1 MEDAN
6 SSNDDQMLMLDEPK
20 KHMLLVKKIE
30 SDKAYVIDYTDV
42 MKPKSIRL
50 EIKRSFENAHYNLYS
65 AILPRLHENS
75 KKRHRAKSLQKDSFE
90 YEIISKLFLDT
101 FDGARGV
108 RFGPFGGGG
117 GFGAPAMNRARG
129 NREPNIQCILKLE
142 NRPVQMKFLNELKA
156 NFEKFPNKSPT

>member
-1 MEDAN
+1 
-6 SSNDDQMLMLDEPK
+6 MLMLDEPK
-20 KHMLLVKKIE
+20 KHMLLVKKEE
-30 SDKAYVIDYTDV
+30 SDKAYVFDYLDV

-75 KKRHRAKSLQKDSFE
+75 KKRHRAKSLQKNSFE

-108 RFGPFGGGG
+108 NFGRFG
-117 GFGAPAMNRARG
+117 GFGAPAMNRARR
-129 NREPNIQCILKLE
+129 NREPDIHSILKLE